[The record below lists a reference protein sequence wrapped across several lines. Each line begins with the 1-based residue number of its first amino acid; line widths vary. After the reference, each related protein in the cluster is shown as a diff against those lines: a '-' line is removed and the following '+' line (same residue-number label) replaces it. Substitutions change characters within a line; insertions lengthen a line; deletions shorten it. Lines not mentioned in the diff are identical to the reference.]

1 MKLKRRNKWLID
13 TPRGSHSSNMK
24 NIKQNREIAFDT
36 NWKDDFLNQMLKIW
50 ITGIIVGE

>member
-13 TPRGSHSSNMK
+13 TPRCSHSSNMK

-36 NWKDDFLNQMLKIW
+36 NWKDDFLNQMLKIR